1 MKGFIDDANYS
12 IGLLD
17 EGTNLGNAID
27 NYVYEH
33 TLTGKSAFFCG
44 RSWEDCEE
52 TQLVA
57 ECGGPDKQN
66 GMALVQ
72 ELGVSPENI
81 IYISPRKQVSQIKYT
96 ARVGVNIMTCDS
108 EIELK
113 KIARNHRNVKIL
125 LHIATEDNIGGED
138 GNMKF
143 STTLKNCRHL
153 LECAKEL
160 DVQIIGVKFHVSSA
174 FKESQVYVHA
184 LSDDRCVF
192 DMAGEF
198 GFTMNMLDIGGGF
211 TGTEFQLEEV
221 NHIISPLLGIYFPE
235 GTGIKIISEPG
246 SYFVSSAFTLAV
258 NIIAKKVVENH
269 KFSPGVEKSGSDE
282 PVFVYY
288 INDGV
293 YGSFKYKEDEPLFTS
308 SLWGP
313 TCEELD
319 QIVESCLLPEPDVGD
334 WLIFDNMGADS
345 FHEPSAFNDVQRPA
359 IYYMMSFSD
368 WYEMQDAGI
377 TSDTMMKNFFFAPS
391 CIQLSQEDSFSMEA

>member
-12 IGLLD
+12 VGLLD
-17 EGTNLGNAID
+17 EGTNLGNVID

-33 TLTGKSAFFCG
+33 TLN
-44 RSWEDCEE
+44 E
-52 TQLVA
+52 
-57 ECGGPDKQN
+57 
-66 GMALVQ
+66 MALVQ

-81 IYISPRKQVSQIKYT
+81 IYISPCKQVSQIKY
-96 ARVGVNIMTCDS
+96 AAKVGVNIMTCDN

-113 KIARNHRNVKIL
+113 KIARNHPNAKVL
-125 LHIATEDNIGGED
+125 LHIATEDNIGGEE

-143 STTLKNCRHL
+143 GTTLKNCKHL

-174 FKESQVYVHA
+174 CKESQVYVHA
-184 LSDDRCVF
+184 LSDARCVF
-192 DMAGEF
+192 DMAGEI

-221 NHIISPLLGIYFPE
+221 NHVISPLLDIYFPE
-235 GTGIKIISEPG
+235 GSGVKIISEPG
-246 SYFVSSAFTLAV
+246 SYYVSSAFTLAV
-258 NIIAKKVVENH
+258 NIIAKKVVEND
-269 KFSPGVEKSGSDE
+269 KFPSGVEKTGSDE
-282 PVFVYY
+282 PAFMYY
-288 INDGV
+288 MNDGV
-293 YGSFKYKEDEPLFTS
+293 YGSFASKLSEDLNTIPEVHKKYKEDEPLFTS

-313 TCEELD
+313 SCDELD
-319 QIVESCLLPEPDVGD
+319 QIVESCLLPELNVGD

-345 FHEPSAFNDVQRPA
+345 FHEPSAFNDFQRPA

-377 TSDTMMKNFFFAPS
+377 TSDSMMKNFFFVPS
-391 CIQLSQEDSFSMEA
+391 CIQLSQEDSFSAEA